1 MRKEKI
7 LVLMSTYNGEK
18 YIREQMESILQQ
30 EDVDVHLL
38 IRDDGSKDG
47 TLEILRQYED
57 YNNAEVYQGKN
68 LGACQ
73 SFFDLIKNAS
83 VKYSYYAFA
92 DQDDVWQKDKLKI
105 AIQMIEGES
114 SIPTLYCGS
123 YQLTDGGLNELPQ
136 RRTSPKNIS
145 FGNALIESNC
155 TGCTAVF
162 NRKLLELSKQQIPKE
177 AYMHDWWLYLMA
189 SAFGKVVYDETPHM
203 MYRQHESNVL
213 GGNRG
218 KVNQIKR
225 RIKNFSNLS
234 HYVPAQLEEFERIFE
249 NQLTKH
255 QKHLIH
261 RVTNQNRLPWKR
273 LGIFREKEIRRNSRG
288 DDLVYKGMFLFWRLL
303 DT

>member
-30 EDVDVHLL
+30 EAVDVHLL

-47 TLEILRQYED
+47 TLEILRQYEN
-57 YNNAEVYQGKN
+57 YNNVEVYQGKN

-73 SFFDLIKNAS
+73 SFFDLLKNAS

-203 MYRQHESNVL
+203 MYRQHGSNVL
-213 GGNRG
+213 GGNTG
-218 KVNQIKR
+218 KINQIQR
-225 RIKNFSNLS
+225 RIKNFKNMS
-234 HYVPAQLEEFERIFE
+234 HYVPAQLAEFESIFRD
-249 NQLTKH
+249 NLTEE

-261 RVTNQNRLPWKR
+261 CVTNPNKHPWKR
-273 LGIFREKEIRRNSRG
+273 LSIFREKEIRRNSG
-288 DDLVYKGMFLFWRLL
+288 VDHWIYKVMFLFWRL
-303 DT
+303 